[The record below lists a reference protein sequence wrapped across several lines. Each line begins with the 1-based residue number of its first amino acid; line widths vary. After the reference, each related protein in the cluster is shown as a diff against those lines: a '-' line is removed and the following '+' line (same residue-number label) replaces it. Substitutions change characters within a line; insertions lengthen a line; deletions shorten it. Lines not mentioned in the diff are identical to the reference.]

1 MMHCCWRCFHQHF
14 YQQEAPQWV
23 ALLAD
28 LRAVVLPAWT
38 NVGMTARVLGA
49 YRVTDQHYTFSTKRV
64 VMPIDRR
71 SVVALTICVAVA
83 GLLMVRTAEAHAVLV
98 ESNPALNGQVS
109 GPDVPVQLR
118 FNVRIDAS
126 RSRLSLLRSD
136 GSTQN
141 LELGKPTSADTLTS
155 QVKGLAPGEYRL
167 RWQVLASD
175 GHLTRGEIPFT
186 VTNS

>member
-1 MMHCCWRCFHQHF
+1 MIHCHLRCFYQHF
-14 YQQEAPQWV
+14 YQHEAPQCV

-28 LRAVVLPAWT
+28 VRAIVVSAWT

-49 YRVTDQHYTFSTKRV
+49 NRVTDQHYTFSKQV

-71 SVVALTICVAVA
+71 LLVTLTICAAVA
-83 GLLMVRTAEAHAVLV
+83 GFLMVRTAEAHAVLV

-126 RSRLSLLRSD
+126 RSRLALLRSD

-141 LELGKPTSADTLTS
+141 LELGKPTSADTLTA

>member
-1 MMHCCWRCFHQHF
+1 
-14 YQQEAPQWV
+14 
-23 ALLAD
+23 
-28 LRAVVLPAWT
+28 
-38 NVGMTARVLGA
+38 
-49 YRVTDQHYTFSTKRV
+49 
-64 VMPIDRR
+64 MPIDRR
-71 SVVALTICVAVA
+71 LVVALTICVAVA
-83 GLLMVRTAEAHAVLV
+83 SFLVVRTAEAHAVLV

-109 GPDVPVQLR
+109 GPDVSVQLR

-126 RSRLSLLRSD
+126 RSRLALLRSD
-136 GSTQN
+136 GSTQS

-155 QVKGLAPGEYRL
+155 QAKGLSPGEYRL

>member
-1 MMHCCWRCFHQHF
+1 
-14 YQQEAPQWV
+14 
-23 ALLAD
+23 
-28 LRAVVLPAWT
+28 
-38 NVGMTARVLGA
+38 
-49 YRVTDQHYTFSTKRV
+49 
-64 VMPIDRR
+64 MPIDRR
-71 SVVALTICVAVA
+71 LFLTLTITICGFVASF
-83 GLLMVRTAEAHAVLV
+83 LTVRTAEAHAVLV

-118 FNVRIDAS
+118 FNVRSDVS
-126 RSRLSLLRSD
+126 RSRLALLRSD
-136 GSTQN
+136 GSTQS

-155 QVKGLAPGEYRL
+155 QVKGLSPGEYRL